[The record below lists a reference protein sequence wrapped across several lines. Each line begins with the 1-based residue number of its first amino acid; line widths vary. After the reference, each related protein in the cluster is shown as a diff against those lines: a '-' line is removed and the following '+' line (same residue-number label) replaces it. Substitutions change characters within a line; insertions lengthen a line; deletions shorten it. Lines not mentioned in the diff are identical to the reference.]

1 MYIVDGNEIPE
12 EDVNRS
18 IADDIIDR
26 MNHCRQLAKEAV
38 KALNKEPH
46 YRIEYCIDDIEQ
58 YVDYVPLSESEIKE
72 IRELLEEQY
81 LDEETPD
88 EEKTGLLNVSEYGP
102 INNFDHPMPY
112 DGCFPPYYESCYL
125 SNVNLDDVRY
135 YFDFELVF
143 VEKEG
148 NMTKSRSTWPLEED
162 FFVELLAYKLFD
174 ENFVFSDL
182 YYFKRDYF
190 NRIFSI
196 FWRFNT
202 NKTIILSEV
211 NKIAATI
218 DRSSIKPLFVNDNP
232 VTDIIYNFFFS
243 KWKEQGIE
251 EWLVK
256 LVEKMKAAWKDSLRY

>member
-46 YRIEYCIDDIEQ
+46 YRIEYCVDDIEE

-88 EEKTGLLNVSEYGP
+88 EEKTGLLDVCAYGDYKQ
-102 INNFDHPMPY
+102 FDHLLPEY
-112 DGCFPPYYESCYL
+112 DELPWHCESCYL
-125 SNVNLDDVRY
+125 TYIDLDDVRY
-135 YFDFELVF
+135 DFDFELVS
-143 VEKEG
+143 VEEEG
-148 NMTKSRSTWPLEED
+148 NMPKPRSTVPLKED

-196 FWRFNT
+196 FWSFNT

-232 VTDIIYNFFFS
+232 ITDFVYSFFFS

>member
-1 MYIVDGNEIPE
+1 MYIVNGNEIPE

-46 YRIEYCIDDIEQ
+46 YRIEYCVDDVEL

-88 EEKTGLLNVSEYGP
+88 EEKTGLLDVRMCDDYKK
-102 INNFDHPMPY
+102 FDHLLPEY
-112 DGCFPPYYESCYL
+112 DELPWLCESCYL
-125 SNVNLDDVRY
+125 VYINLDDVRY
-135 YFDFELVF
+135 DFDFELVS

-148 NMTKSRSTWPLEED
+148 KMTKSCSSVPLKED

-182 YYFKRDYF
+182 HYFKRDYF
-190 NRIFSI
+190 NMIFYK
-196 FWRFNT
+196 FWSFNT

-232 VTDIIYNFFFS
+232 ITDLVYSLFFS

>member
-46 YRIEYCIDDIEQ
+46 YRIEYCNEIEE

-81 LDEETPD
+81 LDEDTPD
-88 EEKTGLLNVSEYGP
+88 EEKTGLLNACAYSH
-102 INNFDHPMPY
+102 IKDFDHLLPEY
-112 DGCFPPYYESCYL
+112 DDVPRHYGSCYL
-125 SNVNLDDVRY
+125 ENINLDDVRY
-135 YFDFELVF
+135 DFDFELVF

-148 NMTKSRSTWPLEED
+148 NMTKSKRTVPLKED

-190 NRIFSI
+190 NMIFNY
-196 FWRFNT
+196 FWSFNT

-232 VTDIIYNFFFS
+232 VTDIVYNFFFS

-256 LVEKMKAAWKDSLRY
+256 LVEKMKAAWKNSLGY

>member
-1 MYIVDGNEIPE
+1 MYIVNGNEIPE

-46 YRIEYCIDDIEQ
+46 YRIEYCVNDVDF

-81 LDEETPD
+81 LDEDTPD
-88 EEKTGLLNVSEYGP
+88 EEKTGLLDFRMCDDYHK
-102 INNFDHPMPY
+102 FDHLLPEY
-112 DGCFPPYYESCYL
+112 DELPWPCESCYL
-125 SNVNLDDVRY
+125 VYINLDDVRY
-135 YFDFELVF
+135 YFDFELVS

-148 NMTKSRSTWPLEED
+148 KMTKSCSSVPLKED

-182 YYFKRDYF
+182 HYFKRDYF
-190 NRIFSI
+190 DMIFYK
-196 FWRFNT
+196 FWSFNT

-218 DRSSIKPLFVNDNP
+218 DRSSIKPLFVNNNP
-232 VTDIIYNFFFS
+232 ITDLVYNFFFS

-256 LVEKMKAAWKDSLRY
+256 LVEKMKAAWKNSLRY

>member
-46 YRIEYCIDDIEQ
+46 YRIEYCVNDVDF
-58 YVDYVPLSESEIKE
+58 YVNYVPLSESEIKE

-81 LDEETPD
+81 LDEDTPD
-88 EEKTGLLNVSEYGP
+88 EEKTGLLNYAAYDDCKK
-102 INNFDHPMPY
+102 FDYLQPVR
-112 DGCFPPYYESCYL
+112 DEFPRPCESCYL
-125 SNVNLDDVRY
+125 AYIDLDDVRY
-135 YFDFELVF
+135 DFDFELVF

-148 NMTKSRSTWPLEED
+148 NMTKSKRTVPLKED

-190 NRIFSI
+190 DRIFSI

-232 VTDIIYNFFFS
+232 ITDLVYNFFFS

-256 LVEKMKAAWKDSLRY
+256 LVEKMKAAWKNSLRY